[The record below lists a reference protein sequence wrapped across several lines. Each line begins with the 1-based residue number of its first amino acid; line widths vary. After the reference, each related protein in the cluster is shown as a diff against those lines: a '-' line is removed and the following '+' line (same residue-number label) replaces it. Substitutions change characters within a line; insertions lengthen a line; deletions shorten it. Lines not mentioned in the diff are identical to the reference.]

1 MVRLNPS
8 TVLIED
14 HVHQIK
20 RTSFEIDQQRGQA
33 ILNRTP
39 RATSNRFLSQ
49 SVEALT
55 LDEQKKFRDT
65 GNNALVRIL
74 NINYNIPQQKY
85 LKF

>member
-1 MVRLNPS
+1 MFIFIKFLSVSPNLVRLNPS

-14 HVHQIK
+14 HIHQIK

-39 RATSNRFLSQ
+39 RATPNRFLSQ

-55 LDEQKKFRDT
+55 LEEQKKFRDT
-65 GNNALVRIL
+65 GNNALV
-74 NINYNIPQQKY
+74 KT
-85 LKF
+85 F